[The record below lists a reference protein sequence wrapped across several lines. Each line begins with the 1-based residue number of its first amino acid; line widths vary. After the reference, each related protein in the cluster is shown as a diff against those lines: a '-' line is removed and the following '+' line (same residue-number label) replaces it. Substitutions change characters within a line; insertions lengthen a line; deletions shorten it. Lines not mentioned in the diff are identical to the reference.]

1 MCENTHDRLLDLVFS
16 NESRLVREWTWFI
29 YRGAVFVAVLYE
41 RHNKPFVIVIMLMKL
56 PVLCGIDVQH
66 LRFALPVEAYNPR
79 AALTRQHLHCV
90 HGHVQRTNYTE
101 VTVEQILYVK
111 I

>member
-1 MCENTHDRLLDLVFS
+1 
-16 NESRLVREWTWFI
+16 
-29 YRGAVFVAVLYE
+29 
-41 RHNKPFVIVIMLMKL
+41 MKL

-79 AALTRQHLHCV
+79 AALTGQHLHCV

-101 VTVEQILYVK
+101 VTVEQILHVK